1 MQAEVKRFAGTFFD
15 EAPQGS
21 EFERIRAELAV
32 PGVYSLELFRAPQ
45 QEVIQAKILLIQGS
59 DRGVQSRIHTAV
71 AFPKHRIQAP
81 QTR

>member
-32 PGVYSLELFRAPQ
+32 PRVYSLELFIATQ
-45 QEVIQAKILLIQGS
+45 QEVVQAKILLIQGS
-59 DRGVQSRIHTAV
+59 NRSARTRIHTAV
-71 AFPKHRIQAP
+71 AFPKHRIHSP